1 MSASPNWPLTIYYD
15 ASCPL
20 CRAEMEAMKARDAAG
35 VLRLVDCSA
44 AGFDEGTIKAP
55 GVTRAAMLIRIH
67 AQDAAGRWLVGVP
80 VFAAVY
86 RAAGLRVPARL
97 FESPWLRPFFDRAYP
112 WIADHRYLLSRLG
125 LSRFFHLVALRGA
138 APARPCAACARPSDS
153 ARHS

>member
-1 MSASPNWPLTIYYD
+1 MRTSPNWPLTIYYD

-20 CRAEMEAMKARDAAG
+20 CRAEMEAMKARDAAD

-44 AGFDEGTIKAP
+44 AAFDARAIEAP
-55 GVTRAAMLIRIH
+55 GVTRDAMLARIH

-86 RAAGLRVPARL
+86 RAAGMHTLGRL
-97 FESPWLRPFFDRAYP
+97 FESPWLRPLFDRAYP
-112 WIADHRYLLSRLG
+112 WIADNRYLLSRFG
-125 LSRFFHLVALRGA
+125 LSRLFQLIALRTP
-138 APARPCAACARPSDS
+138 APPPACAACAKPPED